1 MEPKDFWDLLE
12 EQKLAEQRQ
21 TQVRGLGFVYT
32 TFSLNETKG
41 ALPLEGKADVSCL
54 HKSMVET
61 RHWSPEAK
69 TIICHQKLFRKGSYG
84 HCRASLCLCQLHEV
98 VSVSCH
104 SASSFL
110 SGS

>member
-41 ALPLEGKADVSCL
+41 ALLLEG
-54 HKSMVET
+54 
-61 RHWSPEAK
+61 
-69 TIICHQKLFRKGSYG
+69 
-84 HCRASLCLCQLHEV
+84 
-98 VSVSCH
+98 
-104 SASSFL
+104 
-110 SGS
+110 